1 MKEIIKE
8 IIEFDLDEGRMDY
21 LDDMIDV
28 FSKDGCEMVDTG
40 GNCGAQVSTLIIRGL
55 ALGEIQLKDIFKVL
69 WKEIR
74 VGLIVGVVLCL
85 FTVGRVL
92 LVNQATLAVALVVG
106 LALFFTVI
114 LAKMIG
120 CCLPL
125 LAKKIGLDP
134 ALMASPLITTLVDAA
149 SLTIYFSIAS
159 AMLKL

>member
-1 MKEIIKE
+1 MAIFTGMIITNYEQLLKNA
-8 IIEFDLDEGRMDY
+8 
-21 LDDMIDV
+21 DV
-28 FSKDGCEMVDTG
+28 VLTACIPMLMDTG